1 MKKQINAK
9 NPFLRNELAFD
20 KRHYQNLHK
29 KTKELLKEL

>member
-1 MKKQINAK
+1 MQTKYN
-9 NPFLRNELAFD
+9 FLRNEQVFD